1 MFSKLTEDCFD
12 EIIKYINDK
21 NTLYSFLLVNRL
33 FCRKVTPKLWSEPFA
48 FLEHS
53 SPVLIRTYIS
63 CFSDNERDSLY
74 NYGLKIKIKYKPSL
88 FSYPSFLNEFD
99 FWPLKSSTEEWV
111 RSFGHKKNLK
121 MNPFF
126 RYFLKILLRK
136 CKNMRTL
143 RWFTHEKFYLMPDIR
158 NFSSGSRNVF
168 KNIRELHCGNYY
180 LNPIFYYQLS
190 KICKNIT
197 VLNVLHYHK
206 PNDSHLSDLIKKQNG
221 LKSVTFC
228 SLSGGTLRLIDS
240 LSSQAHS
247 IVSIRLEDT
256 DLTDVS
262 SKGLMMCSNLK
273 TLELLDC
280 RTNDPNI
287 FWEPFVLNSKI
298 RLSKL
303 TLVRV
308 PINPKVIEII
318 LKDSCMDLEELT
330 FDKIVVESIPEIL
343 NILKSYCT
351 NITYLKIFIIKYYF
365 TQKLFKIIP
374 SFTKLKSLIIRNSRL
389 SFGNQ
394 FDKLGL
400 CLPKSLRLFDMDLE
414 ISAFTL
420 KRFLLNCSSPLERLI
435 LNYSV
440 GFTNEHLEVILKYA
454 KAKRNLKSIGF
465 TYRSLPELFIPSFIS
480 EATEAKVKKFIEIY
494 DPDDQD
500 DCLF

>member
-1 MFSKLTEDCFD
+1 MISKNRT
-12 EIIKYINDK
+12 II
-21 NTLYSFLLVNRL
+21 
-33 FCRKVTPKLWSEPFA
+33 RKVTPKLWREPFA

-63 CFSDNERDSLY
+63 CFSDKERDSLY

-99 FWPLKSSTEEWV
+99 FWPLKTSTEEWV
-111 RSFGHKKNLK
+111 
-121 MNPFF
+121 
-126 RYFLKILLRK
+126 
-136 CKNMRTL
+136 
-143 RWFTHEKFYLMPDIR
+143 
-158 NFSSGSRNVF
+158 
-168 KNIRELHCGNYY
+168 
-180 LNPIFYYQLS
+180 
-190 KICKNIT
+190 
-197 VLNVLHYHK
+197 
-206 PNDSHLSDLIKKQNG
+206 
-221 LKSVTFC
+221 
-228 SLSGGTLRLIDS
+228 DS

-318 LKDSCMDLEELT
+318 LKDSCMDLEEIT

-394 FDKLGL
+394 FDKLGF